1 MYYGDTLKR
10 TETPFLARF
19 SVLAYNLPFLRETR
33 LNRKFY
39 RNNYT
44 AMVEI
49 EVDKYYSNRGY
60 YPYMTA
66 QVFDALEAAYLSG
79 AATALV
85 PETDYYVMVS
95 NINASLCK
103 GQTATR

>member
-1 MYYGDTLKR
+1 MVIRSNAQKR
-10 TETPFLARF
+10 PFKRVFLYW
-19 SVLAYNLPFLRETR
+19 LITIPLLRETR

>member
-1 MYYGDTLKR
+1 
-10 TETPFLARF
+10 
-19 SVLAYNLPFLRETR
+19 
-33 LNRKFY
+33 
-39 RNNYT
+39 
-44 AMVEI
+44 MVEI

-79 AATALV
+79 TATALV
-85 PETDYYVMVS
+85 PETDYYVMLS

>member
-1 MYYGDTLKR
+1 
-10 TETPFLARF
+10 
-19 SVLAYNLPFLRETR
+19 
-33 LNRKFY
+33 
-39 RNNYT
+39 
-44 AMVEI
+44 MVEI

-66 QVFDALEAAYLSG
+66 QVFDALEAAYLS
-79 AATALV
+79 TALV

>member
-1 MYYGDTLKR
+1 MVIRQNTQKR
-10 TETPFLARF
+10 PFGRVFLYW
-19 SVLAYNLPFLRETR
+19 LTTIPFLREPR

>member
-1 MYYGDTLKR
+1 MYYGDTPKR

-19 SVLAYNLPFLRETR
+19 SVLAYNYTIFTR
-33 LNRKFY
+33 NALKSKFY

-60 YPYMTA
+60 YPYMTE

-85 PETDYYVMVS
+85 PETDYYVMLS